1 MTTTTDSRERGGATS
16 VQVAL
21 LWIAMLAFILAVVQ
35 AALLY
40 LAGQLALTAAEDGL
54 RSGRYYGVGSAEQAR
69 RGAEDFIART
79 AGTTLAAPT
88 VEAVISDDGA
98 TMQVTVSG
106 TVLAVVPG
114 LELRVAKQAIGA
126 IEQVT
131 R

>member
-1 MTTTTDSRERGGATS
+1 VDRHARVHPGCRPGR
-16 VQVAL
+16 
-21 LWIAMLAFILAVVQ
+21 
-35 AALLY
+35 AALPRRP
-40 LAGQLALTAAEDGL
+40 ARAHRGRGRL